1 MKLNLFSFFAAL
13 LISTSSASAATLF
26 YDYGGGSNG
35 GLKTSVGTTVAAG
48 TTLRYGWFNG
58 APTGSLSS
66 MSQAQLEA
74 SFHEVFATTTPDASG
89 TWNTTG
95 TFATNGTHNGLP
107 YDSSVGVDNNV
118 AGDIAGNEIY
128 LWVLNAGTSDAAT
141 EQGIFSWA
149 GTGAF
154 TWADAS
160 ALPNSDAFFSLSGNT
175 GDGIIAHIGSLN
187 ATGAGTAHSLASVV
201 AIPEPSRALL
211 GFVGLA
217 AMLFRR
223 RRA

>member
-1 MKLNLFSFFAAL
+1 MKFNLFSLLAAV
-13 LISTSSASAATLF
+13 LISASSASAATLF
-26 YDYGGGSNG
+26 YDYTGGSNG
-35 GLKTSVGTTVAAG
+35 GLKTSGGSTIAAG
-48 TTLRYGWFNG
+48 TTLRFGWFNG
-58 APTGSLSS
+58 TPTGSLSS

-74 SFHEVFATTTPDASG
+74 AFHEVFATTTPDGTG

-95 TFATNGTHNGLP
+95 TFATNGTHNGLN
-107 YDSSVGVDNNV
+107 YDDSVGVDNNV

-128 LWVLNAGTSDAAT
+128 LWVLNAGTSAAAT

-149 GTGAF
+149 GTSAF

-160 ALPNSDAFFSLSGNT
+160 ALPNSDAFFSLSGNS
-175 GDGIIAHIGSLN
+175 GDGIIAHIGTLN
-187 ATGAGTAHSLASVV
+187 AAGAGTAHSLASVAAV
-201 AIPEPSRALL
+201 PEPSRAML
-211 GFVGLA
+211 GFVGIA

>member
-1 MKLNLFSFFAAL
+1 MKINLFSLLAAVAL
-13 LISTSSASAATLF
+13 SASSAPAATLF
-26 YDYGGGSNG
+26 YDYVGGSNG
-35 GLKTSVGTTVAAG
+35 GLKTSGGSTVAAG
-48 TTLRYGWFNG
+48 TTLRFGWFNG
-58 APTGSLSS
+58 TPTGSLSA
-66 MSQAQLEA
+66 MSQTDLETA
-74 SFHEVFATTTPDASG
+74 FHEVFATTTPDGTG

-95 TFATNGTHNGLP
+95 SFNTNGTHNGLP
-107 YDSSVGVDNNV
+107 YDNSVGVDNNV

-128 LWVLNAGTSDAAT
+128 LWALNAATSGAAT

-149 GTGAF
+149 GTSAF

-175 GDGIIAHIGSLN
+175 GDGIIAHIGTLN
-187 ATGAGTAHSLASVV
+187 ATGAGTSHSLAAV
-201 AIPEPSRALL
+201 AAVPEPSRAML
-211 GFVGLA
+211 GFVGIA